1 VGTSSSLDD
10 EGNLVVR
17 TSIASGTGF
26 LRLLDAPW
34 YQLRVEKSPTII
46 FAASAPD
53 FLGRTDF
60 LGAMENSI
68 TYLSPARAQEL
79 DLTFYG
85 TGGKAKVCLSAGT
98 EVLPYVAADVLYGLL
113 EHERMPWPLE
123 PGDLGEGA
131 KWTRSFLEHLGKKG
145 SVYVNPKAPFHNK
158 VAQLGRWFVE
168 QFEDWWAEA
177 RIKEALGALV
187 PTKVEL
193 AYGMGSAAF
202 NWLTYAKLGWDKAEY
217 VVLAVSEDMSLRVEP
232 ASAQV
237 VPRGTAQFRVTAQDP
252 SGRPLTVGPVK
263 WSITGGG
270 TISDDGMFVA
280 AAGAKGDFTVSAA
293 LENPFSASLPY
304 GATAQVTVEV
314 DASTGILSG
323 MVYDDSSPPRGAAG
337 VPLILQGET
346 PGRLTQVRITT
357 GPDGSFYA
365 AGLPP
370 AEYRIYLDDHG
381 DRAGLP
387 PGAPTPEK
395 EVGWVIDHYWDYE
408 ENPEWSPAPSQWT
421 VRTGRETRAE
431 IHVVPAPGRI
441 SVQVLSTDCEPLS
454 GIEVM
459 IYGHAVMR
467 DSEFMGNYVRWRRTD
482 SDGRVTVLNMPLGRY
497 EISCPVINMWDL
509 DDSEWVPRVVEKR
522 LSRSALSLDVI
533 IVLEPSR

>member
-1 VGTSSSLDD
+1 M
-10 EGNLVVR
+10 VR

-34 YQLRVEKSPTII
+34 YQLRIEKSPTLIS
-46 FAASAPD
+46 ATSAPD
-53 FLGRTDF
+53 FLGRTSF
-60 LGAMENSI
+60 PGAMEDDI
-68 TYLSPARAQEL
+68 TYLSPAKAQEL

-85 TGGKAKVCLSAGT
+85 TGGKAKVYLSAGT

-123 PGDLGEGA
+123 PCDLCESV
-131 KWTRSFLEHLGKKG
+131 KWAQSFLEHLKKKG
-145 SVYVNPKAPFHNK
+145 SAYVNPKAPFHNK
-158 VAQLGRWFVE
+158 VAQLAGWFVE

-177 RIKEALGALV
+177 RIKGALV

-202 NWLTYAKLGWDKAEY
+202 NWLTYAKLGWDKAEF

-237 VPRGTAQFRVTAQDP
+237 
-252 SGRPLTVGPVK
+252 
-263 WSITGGG
+263 
-270 TISDDGMFVA
+270 
-280 AAGAKGDFTVSAA
+280 
-293 LENPFSASLPY
+293 
-304 GATAQVTVEV
+304 TVEV
-314 DASTGILSG
+314 DTSTGILSG

-370 AEYRIYLDDHG
+370 AEYRIYLDDYG

-408 ENPEWSPAPSQWT
+408 ENLEWSPAPSQWT

-441 SVQVLSTDCEPLS
+441 SVQVLSTDGEPLS
-454 GIEVM
+454 GITVM

-467 DSEFMGNYVRWRRTD
+467 NSEFMGNYVKWRRTD

-497 EISCPVINMWDL
+497 EISCPVTNMWDL

-522 LSRSALSLDVI
+522 LSRSAVSLDVT
-533 IVLEPSR
+533 IVLEPAR